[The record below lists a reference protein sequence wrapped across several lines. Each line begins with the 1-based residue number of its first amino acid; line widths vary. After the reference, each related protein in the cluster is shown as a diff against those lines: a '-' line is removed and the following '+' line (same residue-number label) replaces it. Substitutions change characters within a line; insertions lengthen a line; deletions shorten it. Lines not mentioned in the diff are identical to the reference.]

1 MKILIKFP
9 TRQRKKVFFNTL
21 NKYYDYLDDLD
32 NVKFVITCD
41 TDDETMNNKEVKELL
56 DGYKN
61 LKYYFGNSNKN

>member
-1 MKILIKFP
+1 MKLLIKFP
-9 TRQRKKVFFNTL
+9 TRQRKDIFFKTL

-41 TDDETMNNKEVKELL
+41 SDDNTMNNKEVKELL

-61 LKYYFGNSNKN
+61 L